1 MGRMKHLLS
10 LLLGLIAVLACST
23 PPEAT
28 DARAETADSQAT
40 ALPEVRYYVIND
52 A

>member
-1 MGRMKHLLS
+1 MRRMKHLLAVWI
-10 LLLGLIAVLACST
+10 GLVAVLACST
-23 PPEAT
+23 PPEAADT
-28 DARAETADSQAT
+28 RTETADAATT

>member
-1 MGRMKHLLS
+1 MKNLAT

-28 DARAETADSQAT
+28 DVRTETADAAQ
-40 ALPEVRYYVIND
+40 PEVRYYVIND